1 MSRVLWDWGY
11 GDSLTQFR
19 SAVDRLFESFAG
31 ELPRRSG
38 WESFAYPPIALSEAG
53 DRFVVEAEL
62 PGVRMND
69 LEITCLERNL
79 TLRGERKSS
88 GDPDESYE
96 RRERPT
102 GSFVRTIELPSDVDA
117 GKVSA
122 ALVDGLLRI
131 TVPKGERAKPRRIE
145 IKAGAAATETPEPPT
160 MKEEE

>member
-38 WESFAYPPIALSEAG
+38 WESFAYPPIALSEEG
-53 DRFVVEAEL
+53 DHFVVEAEL

-145 IKAGAAATETPEPPT
+145 IKTGAAATETPEPPT

>member
-11 GDSLTQFR
+11 GESLTQFR
-19 SAVDRLFESFAG
+19 TAVDRLFESFAG

-38 WESFAYPPIALSEAG
+38 WESFAYPPIALSEEG

-69 LEITCLERNL
+69 LEITCLESNL
-79 TLRGERKSS
+79 TLRGERKDS
-88 GDPDESYE
+88 GDPEESYE

-122 ALVDGLLRI
+122 ALVDGILRI

-145 IKAGAAATETPEPPT
+145 IKGGAAATEMPEPPT